1 MRGKAALDPSV
12 TAATVAVQVVPTR
25 L

>member
-1 MRGKAALDPSV
+1 MRGKAGLDPSV